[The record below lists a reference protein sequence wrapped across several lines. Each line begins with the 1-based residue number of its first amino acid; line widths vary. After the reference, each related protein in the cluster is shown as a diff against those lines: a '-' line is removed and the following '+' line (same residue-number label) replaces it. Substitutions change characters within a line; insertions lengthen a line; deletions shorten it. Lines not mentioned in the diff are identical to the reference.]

1 MKDIKFR
8 AWDKLNK
15 EWLFDFRLHPDG
27 TVLPASRKLSGKYH
41 HYEIGTAPLN
51 SIILCQYTNL
61 HDKNGK
67 EIWEGDVVE
76 WIFRNEAVKAEVGFV
91 DGSFI
96 VRFDKNELPLGEYL
110 NQGLRV
116 IGNIYEN
123 PNIKSMSQPI
133 PEAEIPMGVSQW
145 RNYGVKWHYY
155 EYFENEVRLKL
166 IGEIEGWLKENVMPS
181 ESSGWEYSNRIIYY
195 KLLSDFL
202 NQLKE
207 KK

>member
-1 MKDIKFR
+1 MREIKFR
-8 AWDKLNK
+8 VWDEEMKIMTFVPDKNAEAFCLKL
-15 EWLFDFRLHPDG
+15 
-27 TVLPASRKLSGKYH
+27 
-41 HYEIGTAPLN
+41 PLKN
-51 SIILCQYTNL
+51 VMQFTGF

-166 IGEIEGWLKENVMPS
+166 IGEIEGWLKENAMPP